1 MAMRANCVSASRSCC
16 RRGEVWNGLRGLRK
30 DNTGYDLRDLF
41 IGAEGTLGVIT
52 AACLKT
58 FPLPR
63 AQATALLAVPALPAA
78 LQLLQAAQA
87 ACGPTL
93 PAFECFSDFA

>member
-1 MAMRANCVSASRSCC
+1 MAMPVNWRS
-16 RRGEVWNGLRGLRK
+16 GLEVVLPSGDLWNGLRGLRK

-52 AACLKT
+52 AACLRT

-63 AQATALLAVPALPAA
+63 GEGTALLAVRSVDRRSSCSRSRSPRR
-78 LQLLQAAQA
+78 
-87 ACGPTL
+87 GP
-93 PAFECFSDFA
+93 P